1 MNVVKNNLLVDAFC
15 CNIFL
20 IGNNV
25 IIVLILFG
33 VLYFVVS
40 RNLFILRGMEG
51 VLLIYNGF

>member
-1 MNVVKNNLLVDAFC
+1 MNVVKNNLLVDTFC
-15 CNIFL
+15 FNIFF

-40 RNLFILRGMEG
+40 SNLFILRGMEG
-51 VLLIYNGF
+51 VLLVYNGF